1 MRVLLLLRGSAGC
14 GKSTWIEQNGLKPY
28 TLSADDIRLLCQ
40 SPIMQVDGTEGIS
53 QANDNVTWKT
63 LFNLLEVRMQKGE
76 FTVIDATNSKTSE
89 MNRYKE
95 MCGTYRYRIFCVDFT
110 DIPIEEVKRRN
121 ANRDELK
128 RVPDEVIDKMYSR
141 FATQKIPSGIKVIKP
156 DELDTIWMK
165 IFDMSEYKRIHH
177 IGDIHGCNTALQKY
191 LSDNGGIKDDEMYI
205 FTGDYIDRGLENA
218 DVIKFLISIMN
229 KKNVLMLE
237 GNHECYHKDT
247 EVLTKDGWKLLKD
260 IDINND
266 LVAQFNMNNNIID
279 FAKPLEKIVNFSNEL
294 ILIEGFDTKQIVTMN
309 HDVVYGNEKI
319 KAKDFLNKDKITQQK
334 FILSGYS
341 NNNPY
346 DIDDNVL
353 RLLVWIISDG
363 TIVDNSKYNINSIK
377 RRIQFKFS
385 RKDKIENLT
394 KLLDEMKIVYT
405 IKPVGNK
412 REDRKQPYLIR
423 IYGNIARFYCDK
435 LLNGVKHYPLF
446 FKELN
451 RRQTLIVLEELLKTD
466 ATSKSEIKI
475 DWSCIN
481 KNDVDIIQEMCIR
494 NGISCTYKLR
504 DNSCGFNK
512 NGQIYW
518 VSIKPYGV
526 FTSNQIK
533 IETINYND
541 NVYCLTMP
549 KGTLVTRID
558 GKVAFSGNCHIWKYA
573 HGCQS
578 YSKEFE
584 LITKPQLENARI
596 DKKDIR
602 QLYRK
607 LGQCAYYKYGNNTFL
622 VTHAGLST
630 LPKNLS
636 CVATDQMI
644 RGVGNYNDFEKVA
657 ETFLKTTSENVY
669 QIHGHRN
676 TKGLPV
682 QVNDR
687 VFNLEGKVEFGGSLR
702 CVQVDKDG
710 IHTVEVE
717 NTVYKTPEMKNEQTV
732 TSSSIADTLIALR
745 SNKYIQEKRF
755 GNISSFNFTNK
766 AFYNKV
772 WDEQTTKAR
781 GLYLDTIKGK
791 VAARAYEKFFNINER
806 PETKFDMLQYK
817 LQFPVTAYV
826 KENGFL
832 GIVSYNEYEDD
843 LFIASKSTIDSQ
855 FAQWLKEMLYEKV
868 SAKNIEKMKEF
879 IKEHNVSFV
888 FECVDMKN
896 DPHIIEYPNSEL
908 FLLDIVQNDMNF
920 SKYEYDAMVNIANQ
934 FGITPKEKA
943 FEIATWQEF
952 FDWYY
957 DILEEDYEYNGRKIE
972 GFVIEDSI
980 GYMTKL
986 KLTYYNFWKFMR
998 SISHEAIKKG
1008 YIQKTSALTT
1018 PTANEYYAW
1027 VRKLHDVED
1036 KDSIPKDI
1044 CTLRRLFYKDKI
1056 QNLNFER

>member
-63 LFNLLEVRMQKGE
+63 LFNLLEVRMEKGE

-95 MCGTYRYRIFCVDFT
+95 MCNTYRYRMFCVDFT

-121 ANRDELK
+121 ANREVLK
-128 RVPDEVIDKMYSR
+128 RVPEEAIDKMYSR

-165 IFDMSEYKRIHH
+165 LFDLSEYKKVHH
-177 IGDIHGCNTALQKY
+177 IGDIHGCHTVLQEY
-191 LSDNGGIKDDEMYI
+191 LSNNGGIKDDEFYI
-205 FTGDYIDRGLENA
+205 FTGDYVDRGIENA
-218 DVIKFLISIMN
+218 EVVKFLISIMD
-229 KKNVLMLE
+229 KKNVLLLE
-237 GNHECYHKDT
+237 GNHERWLWLYA
-247 EVLTKDGWKLLKD
+247 
-260 IDINND
+260 ND
-266 LVAQFNMNNNIID
+266 
-279 FAKPLEKIVNFSNEL
+279 
-294 ILIEGFDTKQIVTMN
+294 
-309 HDVVYGNEKI
+309 
-319 KAKDFLNKDKITQQK
+319 
-334 FILSGYS
+334 
-341 NNNPY
+341 
-346 DIDDNVL
+346 
-353 RLLVWIISDG
+353 
-363 TIVDNSKYNINSIK
+363 
-377 RRIQFKFS
+377 
-385 RKDKIENLT
+385 
-394 KLLDEMKIVYT
+394 
-405 IKPVGNK
+405 
-412 REDRKQPYLIR
+412 
-423 IYGNIARFYCDK
+423 
-435 LLNGVKHYPLF
+435 
-446 FKELN
+446 
-451 RRQTLIVLEELLKTD
+451 
-466 ATSKSEIKI
+466 
-475 DWSCIN
+475 CI
-481 KNDVDIIQEMCIR
+481 
-494 NGISCTYKLR
+494 
-504 DNSCGFNK
+504 
-512 NGQIYW
+512 
-518 VSIKPYGV
+518 
-526 FTSNQIK
+526 
-533 IETINYND
+533 
-541 NVYCLTMP
+541 
-549 KGTLVTRID
+549 
-558 GKVAFSGNCHIWKYA
+558 GK
-573 HGCQS
+573 
-578 YSKEFE
+578 SKEFE
-584 LITKPQLENARI
+584 LITKPQLENAGI
-596 DKKDIR
+596 NKKDIR

-607 LGQCAYYKYGNNTFL
+607 LGQCAYYKYGDNIYL

-630 LPKNLS
+630 LPKNLTY
-636 CVATDQMI
+636 VATDQMI

-657 ETFLKTTSENVY
+657 ETFLKTTPENVY

-687 VFNLEGKVEFGGSLR
+687 VFNLEGRVEFGGSLR
-702 CVQVDKDG
+702 CVQIDKDG

-717 NTVYKTPEMKNEQTV
+717 NTVYKTPEMQSEQTV
-732 TSSSIADTLIALR
+732 TNSSIADTIIALR
-745 SNKYIQEKRF
+745 SNKYIQEKKF

-766 AFYNKV
+766 AFYDKV

-781 GLYLDTIKGK
+781 GLYLDTMKGK
-791 VAARAYEKFFNINER
+791 VAARAYNKFFNINER

-855 FAQWLKEMLYEKV
+855 FAQWFKEMLYEKI
-868 SAKNIEKMKEF
+868 SSENIKKMKEF

-908 FLLDIVQNDMNF
+908 FLLDIVNNDMDF
-920 SKYEYDAMVNIANQ
+920 SKYEYDTMVDIANQ

-943 FEIATWQEF
+943 FEISTWQEF

-972 GFVIEDSI
+972 GFVIEDSV

-986 KLTYYNFWKFMR
+986 KLAYYNFWKFMR
-998 SISHEAIKKG
+998 SISHEAIRKG

-1036 KDSIPKDI
+1036 KDSLPKDI
-1044 CTLRRLFYKDKI
+1044 CTLRRLFYKDRI
-1056 QNLNFER
+1056 

>member
-40 SPIMQVDGTEGIS
+40 SPTMQVDGTEGIS
-53 QANDNVTWKT
+53 QENDNLTWKT
-63 LFNLLEVRMQKGE
+63 LFNLLELRMQKGE

-95 MCGTYRYRIFCVDFT
+95 MCNTYRYRIFCVDFT

-121 ANRDELK
+121 ANREPLK

-141 FATQKIPSGIKVIKP
+141 FVTQKIPSGIKVIKP
-156 DELDTIWMK
+156 DELNTIWMK

-237 GNHECYHKDT
+237 GNHERWLWLYA
-247 EVLTKDGWKLLKD
+247 
-260 IDINND
+260 ND
-266 LVAQFNMNNNIID
+266 
-279 FAKPLEKIVNFSNEL
+279 
-294 ILIEGFDTKQIVTMN
+294 
-309 HDVVYGNEKI
+309 
-319 KAKDFLNKDKITQQK
+319 
-334 FILSGYS
+334 
-341 NNNPY
+341 
-346 DIDDNVL
+346 
-353 RLLVWIISDG
+353 
-363 TIVDNSKYNINSIK
+363 
-377 RRIQFKFS
+377 
-385 RKDKIENLT
+385 
-394 KLLDEMKIVYT
+394 
-405 IKPVGNK
+405 
-412 REDRKQPYLIR
+412 
-423 IYGNIARFYCDK
+423 
-435 LLNGVKHYPLF
+435 
-446 FKELN
+446 
-451 RRQTLIVLEELLKTD
+451 
-466 ATSKSEIKI
+466 
-475 DWSCIN
+475 
-481 KNDVDIIQEMCIR
+481 
-494 NGISCTYKLR
+494 CT
-504 DNSCGFNK
+504 
-512 NGQIYW
+512 
-518 VSIKPYGV
+518 
-526 FTSNQIK
+526 
-533 IETINYND
+533 
-541 NVYCLTMP
+541 
-549 KGTLVTRID
+549 
-558 GKVAFSGNCHIWKYA
+558 GK
-573 HGCQS
+573 
-578 YSKEFE
+578 SKEFE
-584 LITKPQLENARI
+584 LITKPQLENAKI
-596 DKKDIR
+596 SKKDIR

-607 LGQCAYYKYGNNTFL
+607 LGQCAYYKYGDNIFL

-630 LPKNLS
+630 IPKNLS

-644 RGVGNYNDFEKVA
+644 RGVGNYNDFEKIA
-657 ETFLKTTSENVY
+657 ETFLKTTPENVY

-676 TKGLPV
+676 TKGLPI

-687 VFNLEGKVEFGGSLR
+687 VFNLEGRVEFGGSLR
-702 CVQVDKDG
+702 CVQIDKSG
-710 IHTVEVE
+710 IYTVEVE
-717 NTVYKTPEMKNEQTV
+717 NTVYKTPEIQSEQTV
-732 TSSSIADTLIALR
+732 TNNSIADTIIALR
-745 SNKYIQEKRF
+745 SNKYIQEKKF

-766 AFYNKV
+766 AFYDKI
-772 WDEQTTKAR
+772 WDEQTTRAR
-781 GLYLDTIKGK
+781 GLYLDTMKSK

-806 PETKFDMLQYK
+806 PETKFDMLQNK

-855 FAQWLKEMLYEKV
+855 FAQWFKEMLYEKIT
-868 SAKNIEKMKEF
+868 SENIDKMKKF

-896 DPHIIEYPNSEL
+896 DPHIIEYPNNEL
-908 FLLDIVQNDMNF
+908 FLLDIVNNDMNF
-920 SKYEYDAMVNIANQ
+920 SKYEYDAMVDIANQ
-934 FGITPKEKA
+934 FGLTAKEKA
-943 FEIATWQEF
+943 FEIATWQDF
-952 FDWYY
+952 FDWYH
-957 DILEEDYEYNGRKIE
+957 DVLEEDYEYNGRKIE
-972 GFVIEDSI
+972 GFVIEDSV

-998 SISHEAIKKG
+998 SISHEAIRKG

-1036 KDSIPKDI
+1036 KDNIPKDI

-1056 QNLNFER
+1056 